1 MQYDPVHSDHRLN
14 SVAFPVSMYVRAN
27 TYQSVLGSRF
37 CIIREPWEGLS
48 LSYAHLQ
55 SQWSTSFWFCS
66 QKIPLLWTKIPYLT
80 HDSFS
85 TTVLVSTCESIPN
98 HHIAQ
103 PLAYL
108 GSKCEYPE
116 TMVANV
122 SDGQVR
128 PPLRQETFTRAQ
140 VKKQS
145 FIRPLR
151 SI

>member
-1 MQYDPVHSDHRLN
+1 MRIRKVNDPPRSDFTLKK
-14 SVAFPVSMYVRAN
+14 
-27 TYQSVLGSRF
+27 
-37 CIIREPWEGLS
+37 CLS
-48 LSYAHLQ
+48 FERRSH
-55 SQWSTSFWFCS
+55 
-66 QKIPLLWTKIPYLT
+66 ILLMT

-85 TTVLVSTCESIPN
+85 STVLVSTCESLPN

-128 PPLRQETFTRAQ
+128 PPLRVAGDFHKSPSKKPKLQHSTEVNLSTFHKICIPKLPRDQ
-140 VKKQS
+140 
-145 FIRPLR
+145 
-151 SI
+151 